1 MATTTATLPPTTE
14 DADLTAEAMQERR
27 KIIKRLNE
35 KYTPELR
42 KWIVDALKSAIEK
55 AAG

>member
-1 MATTTATLPPTTE
+1 MATAAILPPTTE
-14 DADLTAEAMQERR
+14 DVDKATEAMQERR

-35 KYTPELR
+35 KFTPELR
-42 KWIVDALKSAIEK
+42 KWIVDALKSDVEK